1 VSARVAVVD
10 SGIHADH
17 PHVNGIAGGVA
28 IVGDDLV
35 DRLGHGTAVAAV
47 IREKAP
53 DAEIFAVKIFDR
65 KLATDA
71 QTLARAIEW
80 CAASG
85 IEWINL
91 SLGTTNAE
99 HAELLQ
105 EAVDDAL
112 SRGATVVAAHGWL
125 PGNLAGTI
133 PVVLDW
139 ECPREECRAREL
151 PDGRVAYCASGYPRP
166 IPGVSPERNLKGISF
181 AVANVT
187 GWLAASFLRSP
198 QRS

>member
-1 VSARVAVVD
+1 MSARVAIVD
-10 SGIHADH
+10 SGIYAEH
-17 PHVNGIAGGVA
+17 PHVNGITGGVA
-28 IVGDDLV
+28 IVGADLI

-80 CAASG
+80 CGANG

-91 SLGTTNAE
+91 SLGTTNTE

-105 EAVDDAL
+105 RAVDDAVAG
-112 SRGATVVAAHGWL
+112 GARIVAAHGWL
-125 PGNLAGTI
+125 PGSLRGTI
-133 PVVLDW
+133 PVVLEW
-139 ECPREECRAREL
+139 ECPREECRTREL
-151 PDGRVAYCASGYPRP
+151 PDGRIGYYASGYPRP
-166 IPGVSPERNLKGISF
+166 IPGVSPEHNLKGISF

-187 GWLAASFLRSP
+187 GWLAASFKA
-198 QRS
+198 

>member
-1 VSARVAVVD
+1 MSARVAVVD
-10 SGIHADH
+10 SGIYAAH
-17 PHVNGIAGGVA
+17 PHVNGIAGGDG
-28 IVGDDLV
+28 IVSDDYV

-80 CAASG
+80 CAANG

-91 SLGTTNAE
+91 SLGTTKAE

-105 EAVDDAL
+105 KAVDAAL
-112 SRGATVVAAHGWL
+112 SRGARVVSAYGWL
-125 PGNLAGTI
+125 PGCLPGTI
-133 PVVLDW
+133 PVLLDW
-139 ECPREECRAREL
+139 DCPRDECRMREL
-151 PDGRVAYCASGYPRP
+151 PGGRTAHSASGYPRP
-166 IPGVSPERNLKGISF
+166 IPGCCSNAIEGDQLRGRECDGLLDMQVRVISK
-181 AVANVT
+181 
-187 GWLAASFLRSP
+187 
-198 QRS
+198 